1 MRDQRRRGVPQG
13 SPTAC
18 SRGAPRRAPGLYDA
32 VVTAAPSDAEL
43 LERWREGDRAAGEQ
57 LLARHFDAICR
68 FFYNKVGD
76 DAADLIQQTFLA
88 CCQGR
93 ERVRDQASFRA
104 YLFGAARNVL
114 LAHFRSK
121 RRAIER
127 FDPLTTSVVDLGP
140 SFSAVVARRREQ
152 QLLLAALRTLPL
164 DLQIAFELYHLEGW
178 TAGELARMYGLSE
191 GGMYGRLR
199 KARLSVIAACERLER
214 EAALVQS
221 TVEHLDDWAQ
231 ELRAQIPAAYRRGD
245 GEDD

>member
-1 MRDQRRRGVPQG
+1 MSQKTCCQRRAAAVCYLPGVDDV
-13 SPTAC
+13 A
-18 SRGAPRRAPGLYDA
+18 
-32 VVTAAPSDAEL
+32 L
-43 LERWREGDRAAGEQ
+43 LDRWRAGDKAAGDQ
-57 LLARHFDAICR
+57 LLVRHFDAVCR